1 VAVLAGRLDAAPGR
15 ARLAAAAAIAL
26 GIFVLVAVGNSSTGP
41 TAHVTFGFDA
51 HAYWA
56 AWRHG
61 VYSAAPNQ
69 VDAFLYSPAFAQALW
84 LPDKLPWPVFVTLWM
99 IATGA
104 VFAWLLKPLGWRRGG
119 ALFVLC
125 VPAICMGNVWAF
137 IALATV
143 LGMRRPGVLAV
154 PLLTK
159 LTPAVGILWFAAR
172 REWRPAAIALGVGLG
187 VAAVSFAV
195 DPHLW
200 TTWVHLLARPEDF
213 RNPSRAQAGTGS
225 IVPLAPRLVAAVAL
239 TVWAARANRPRWLPL
254 ATLLATPTLG
264 ILSLSM
270 LTAIPRM
277 APTASPVVEVR

>member
-1 VAVLAGRLDAAPGR
+1 MLAGRLEAAPTR
-15 ARLAAAAAIAL
+15 ARLVATAAIAL
-26 GIFVLVAVGNSSTGP
+26 AVLLLVAIGDPSAGP
-41 TAHVTFGFDA
+41 TARVTFGFDA

-84 LPDKLPWPVFVTLWM
+84 LPAKLPWPAFVGLWM
-99 IATGA
+99 LVTGA

-119 ALFVLC
+119 PLFVLC

-143 LGMRRPGVLAV
+143 LGMRRPGVLAF

-159 LTPAVGILWFAAR
+159 LTPAVGILWFAVR
-172 REWRPAAIALGVGLG
+172 REWRQAAVAVGVGLG
-187 VAAVSFAV
+187 VAAVSFAL

-200 TTWVHLLARPEDF
+200 STWIHLLARPADF
-213 RNPSRAQAGTGS
+213 RNPTRAEAGTGS
-225 IVPLAPRLVAAVAL
+225 VVPLAPRLAAGVAL
-239 TVWAARANRPRWLPL
+239 TAWAARANRPRWLPL
-254 ATLLATPTLG
+254 ATVLVTPTLG

-270 LTAIPRM
+270 LAAIPRM
-277 APTASPVVEVR
+277 PPAAEAG